1 MDWLYSFLT
10 FFIILSI
17 VLISLSTISPK
28 CQYWLKNLV
37 IILYVF
43 VSSTTVIP
51 FGIITRNP
59 VKTCNLWTY
68 LTRLVSYLVGLR
80 WNTIGQENLD
90 KNRTYVVVCNHQTAL
105 DVIACSHVWESFD
118 RCSMIVKNE
127 IKYIPILGLA
137 GILSGYIFLNRGQ
150 SEASR
155 TAINE
160 AGKRAKKSG
169 IRDKS

>member
-28 CQYWLKNLV
+28 CQYLVKNLV

-51 FGIITRNP
+51 FGIVTRNP

-90 KNRTYVVVCNHQTAL
+90 RNRTYVVVCNHQTAL